1 MVFPSL
7 SPIVAIHRGE
17 ATNPSFVANVVDPV
31 RHGHSLFK
39 MMQQT
44 TEIEVFVNNIYI
56 DISICHDN
64 MDTSYSELDQNVFI
78 KVDEWW
84 MTIASIKGHIE
95 NQGSWAHDVFNAIF
109 VEDQDVP
116 DSQHC
121 GFLYHPSQ

>member
-1 MVFPSL
+1 
-7 SPIVAIHRGE
+7 
-17 ATNPSFVANVVDPV
+17 
-31 RHGHSLFK
+31 
-39 MMQQT
+39 
-44 TEIEVFVNNIYI
+44 
-56 DISICHDN
+56 

-121 GFLYHPSQ
+121 GFLYHPNQ